1 LGFIQVVLDNVGDD
15 SVGKSKPKPK
25 VPQVIA

>member
-1 LGFIQVVLDNVGDD
+1 VLDNVGDD
-15 SVGKSKPKPK
+15 SIGKSKPKPK